1 MKVPGRVG
9 RLCSLGTTATLSVG
23 ILWASVI
30 SAGPVLGG
38 DVRIAAAANFRD
50 AAIEIGDAF
59 EAASAHQVVFSFGST
74 GQLFAQ
80 IAQGAPYDVF
90 LAADQE
96 RARMSVEAGFGV
108 AGSQFTYAQGRIVLF
123 SMDVDLVAG
132 PETLLGGEFAKLAI
146 ADPALAPYGAAAVE
160 TLKNLGSYERVR
172 ARIVRGLNVAQ
183 AFQFVYTENAGVG
196 LVARSQV
203 ARLSSGS
210 KWLVPDSLHSPIAQD
225 AVLLR
230 RGVSNPA
237 ASAFLAFLRGPE
249 ADAVRQRYG
258 YGHGK

>member
-1 MKVPGRVG
+1 M
-9 RLCSLGTTATLSVG
+9 A
-23 ILWASVI
+23 I

-38 DVRIAAAANFRD
+38 DARIAAAANFRD
-50 AAIEIGDAF
+50 AAIEIGNAF
-59 EAASAHQVVFSFGST
+59 EAATAHQVVFSFGST
-74 GQLFAQ
+74 GQLYAQ

-96 RARMSVEAGFGV
+96 RARMSVKAGFAV

-132 PETLLGGEFAKLAI
+132 PETLRGGEFAKLAI
-146 ADPALAPYGAAAVE
+146 ADPALAPYGVAAVE
-160 TLKNLGSYERVR
+160 ALKNLGSYERVE

-183 AFQFVYTENAGVG
+183 AFQFVYSGNAGVG
-196 LVARSQV
+196 LVALSQV
-203 ARLSSGS
+203 ARLSRGS
-210 KWLVPDSLHSPIAQD
+210 QWLVPDSLHPPIAQD

-230 RGVSNPA
+230 RGISNPV

-249 ADAVRQRYG
+249 ADAVRNRYG